1 MTNIA
6 KLVVILGP
14 TASGKSAMALELAQ
28 KFSGEIVCAD
38 SRTIYKGMDIGTAK
52 PSIQEQQLVKHHL
65 IDIVEPNR
73 PFSAA
78 QFKKAAQDAIAE
90 IQSRGKLPFLVGG
103 SGMYIDSVIY
113 DYGFRDEVSDEE
125 KTLIENMSLQQLQKL
140 AQQKFPAEFL
150 KIDTKNRRR
159 MEQLICKGPTKD
171 NDRKSSIVDSL
182 VLGLDIEKPLLRQ
195 NIEQRTKSML
205 SNSFIQEVEGLR
217 QKYGDSDAL
226 VRTTGYAQVIEY
238 LDGYIEKSE
247 LSDDIITATW
257 QLSRKQM
264 TWFRRNKSIEW
275 ISSID
280 QASAMISD
288 YLEDLRP
295 PALIQ

>member
-159 MEQLICKGPTKD
+159 VEQLICKGPTKD

>member
-159 MEQLICKGPTKD
+159 VEQLICKGPTKD

-288 YLEDLRP
+288 YLEDLRA

>member
-28 KFSGEIVCAD
+28 KFNGEIVCAD

-52 PSIQEQQLVKHHL
+52 PSIQEQQLVRHHL
-65 IDIVEPNR
+65 IDIVEPDR

-78 QFKKAAQDAIAE
+78 QFKQAAQDAIAN

-125 KTLIENMSLQQLQKL
+125 KTLIENMSLEQLQKL

-150 KIDTKNRRR
+150 KIDSKNRRR
-159 MEQLICKGPTKD
+159 VEQLICKGPTKD

-205 SNSFIQEVEGLR
+205 SNSFVQEVEGLR
-217 QKYGDSDAL
+217 KKYGDSDAL
-226 VRTTGYAQVIEY
+226 VRTTGYAQVIEF
-238 LDGYIEKSE
+238 LDGYIKKSE
-247 LSDDIITATW
+247 LSDDIVTATW

-288 YLEDLRP
+288 YLEDLRA

>member
-28 KFSGEIVCAD
+28 KFNGEIVCAD

-52 PSIQEQQLVKHHL
+52 PSTEEQQLVRHHL
-65 IDIVEPNR
+65 IDIVEPDR

-78 QFKKAAQDAIAE
+78 QFKQSAQEAIAD

-125 KTLIENMSLQQLQKL
+125 KTLIENMSLEQLQKL
-140 AQQKFPAEFL
+140 AHQKFPVEFL

-159 MEQLICKGPTKD
+159 VEQLICKGPTKD
-171 NDRKSSIVDSL
+171 NDRKSSIVNSL

-205 SNSFIQEVEGLR
+205 SNSFVQEVEGLR
-217 QKYGDSDAL
+217 KKYGDSDAL
-226 VRTTGYAQVIEY
+226 VRTTGYAQVIEF

-288 YLEDLRP
+288 YLEDLRA